1 MGFKSNMDFDPACD
15 SNCHIYIYMELSEVI
30 VLILSILG
38 SVFSL
43 GGNIPIVHKKRS
55 GWLWWIAGNGAWIA
69 VNFLGQ
75 MNVPMVLMYV
85 AYFIINVTGYREWRK
100 EADIIKAENKK
111 GER

>member
-1 MGFKSNMDFDPACD
+1 M
-15 SNCHIYIYMELSEVI
+15 I

-43 GGNIPIVHKKRS
+43 GGNILIAHKKRS

-85 AYFIINVTGYREWRK
+85 AYFVINVTGYREWRK
-100 EADIIKAENKK
+100 EADIVKAENNKNLK
-111 GER
+111 ENFID

>member
-1 MGFKSNMDFDPACD
+1 M
-15 SNCHIYIYMELSEVI
+15 I

-43 GGNIPIVHKKRS
+43 GGNILIAHKKHS

-69 VNFLGQ
+69 VNFLGE

-85 AYFIINVTGYREWRK
+85 AYFIINITGYEPAYPCPLDCK
-100 EADIIKAENKK
+100 YKVINDD
-111 GER
+111 

>member
-1 MGFKSNMDFDPACD
+1 
-15 SNCHIYIYMELSEVI
+15 VI

-43 GGNIPIVHKKRS
+43 GGNILIAHKKRS

-75 MNVPMVLMYV
+75 MNVPMVLMYA
-85 AYFIINVTGYREWRK
+85 AYLIINVTGYRHLRAFVLGSQSNKLEIKR
-100 EADIIKAENKK
+100 IINE
-111 GER
+111 